1 MAQIWPL
8 AQTKVTEP
16 AAARHLG
23 NQTLA
28 LGRAERLR
36 GQGLPEPRGSAMRNP
51 RLSPSCLLSPGL
63 KEGDAFCSSSPQE
76 SSRGA

>member
-1 MAQIWPL
+1 MAQIWPP

-16 AAARHLG
+16 AAAGHPG
-23 NQTLA
+23 NWTLA

-36 GQGLPEPRGSAMRNP
+36 GQGLPEPHGSVRRNP
-51 RLSPSCLLSPGL
+51 RLRPSCLFRPGL

>member
-1 MAQIWPL
+1 MAQIWPP

-16 AAARHLG
+16 TAARHLG

-28 LGRAERLR
+28 LGRADRLR
-36 GQGLPEPRGSAMRNP
+36 GHEPRGSMRRNP
-51 RLSPSCLLSPGL
+51 WPRPSCLLSPGL